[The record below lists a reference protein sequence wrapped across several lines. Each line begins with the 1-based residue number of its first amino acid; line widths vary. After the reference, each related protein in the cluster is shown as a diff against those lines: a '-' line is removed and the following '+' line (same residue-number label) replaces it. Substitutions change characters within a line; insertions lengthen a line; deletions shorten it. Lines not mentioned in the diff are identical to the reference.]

1 MQVSRP
7 AFLRGVRHG
16 LPLVVVVAPFAAL
29 FGLLASEAG
38 LRLYEILIFSTV
50 VFAGASQFAA
60 LQMLQDNVPLLIIL
74 VTALAINLRMLMYS
88 VALTPYLGSTG
99 VKARALVA
107 FFLVDQSFALS
118 IAEYEKRPEMSP
130 DERFSYFIGTV
141 APIIIAWLS
150 AITAGAVL
158 GRAIPSEYSLDFAL
172 PITFLAMAGPM
183 LRTMPHVFA
192 CAVSVAVTLA
202 LYWMPF
208 GTGLL
213 VGAAVGMAAGA
224 VAETMK
230 EAAR

>member
-1 MQVSRP
+1 MQVSRA

-16 LPLVVVVAPFAAL
+16 LPLVVVVVPFAAL

-60 LQMLQDNVPLLIIL
+60 LQMLQDHVPLLIIL

-88 VALTPYLGSTG
+88 VALTPYLGAAG
-99 VKARALVA
+99 IRMRALMA
-107 FFLVDQSFALS
+107 FLLVDQSFALS
-118 IAEYEKRPEMSP
+118 IAEYEKRPDLTV
-130 DERFSYFIGTV
+130 DERASYFLGTTV
-141 APIIIAWLS
+141 PIMIAWLA
-150 AITAGAVL
+150 AISAGALL
-158 GRAIPSEYSLDFAL
+158 GRAIPPEYSLDFAL

-224 VAETMK
+224 LAETMRG
-230 EAAR
+230 AAR